1 MIKRISTLMFV
12 LILSAGVASAGERLD
27 LSGQMRVQ
35 GFAIENYDDLNGDV
49 DTDKEAWFA
58 MRFRLGAKLN
68 VMEGVTAN
76 LRFDFSEDTWGSDN
90 WSGARY
96 GAGSELQVDRA
107 YLQVDQKSY
116 MFKIGQLYQG
126 LGNSIAVDQ
135 NTTGLTMQ
143 LKLPVTVDLMY
154 AKFDEN
160 GANNDDGTND
170 DSDFYAFN
178 VGYAQDKTS
187 FNAFV
192 AMVDNKNFADDSA
205 TIVFGLQGA
214 TELKGINLNA
224 ELNVFTGNTHIDV
237 DPDPDDAVHDWQ
249 QRDAVGTQLY
259 VDANITVADAK
270 VGGLFL
276 YAMGTDKA
284 DEIQMTHIS
293 DFGSFSPLSFG
304 ILDFTDWGAVEDGF
318 GRSSFAI
325 CGNNTGAIVFS
336 GYAKRWLWTNSLF
349 AVRSHMECLRKILWL
364 FLTAQFFSMP
374 VLSTNFLEISLS
386 SFQHSTE
393 S

>member
-1 MIKRISTLMFV
+1 
-12 LILSAGVASAGERLD
+12 
-27 LSGQMRVQ
+27 
-35 GFAIENYDDLNGDV
+35 
-49 DTDKEAWFA
+49 
-58 MRFRLGAKLN
+58 
-68 VMEGVTAN
+68 
-76 LRFDFSEDTWGSDN
+76 
-90 WSGARY
+90 
-96 GAGSELQVDRA
+96 
-107 YLQVDQKSY
+107 
-116 MFKIGQLYQG
+116 
-126 LGNSIAVDQ
+126 
-135 NTTGLTMQ
+135 
-143 LKLPVTVDLMY
+143 MY

-336 GYAKRWLWTNSLF
+336 GYAEKMVVDKLTVRGQIAYGMPEEDSVAVLDSAILFNAGVEYELLRNLSLF
-349 AVRSHMECLRKILWL
+349 LS
-364 FLTAQFFSMP
+364 AQYGIIDPSADGEPDDSPFGLASMIR
-374 VLSTNFLEISLS
+374 LNF
-386 SFQHSTE
+386 
-393 S
+393 